1 MVVTDKKI
9 DTKQMES
16 FTRFSSEIRN
26 KALADAYIA
35 VRDLISQKEF
45 AKRVK
50 VSESRFSRIL
60 AKVETSTK

>member
-1 MVVTDKKI
+1 MVVTSEKS

-26 KALADAYIA
+26 KALAEAYIA

-45 AKRVK
+45 AKRVN

-60 AKVETSTK
+60 AKVETPAK